1 MARNNLASTETAILQ
16 CLVFSL
22 SGEVYAISLLGVKE
36 IIEFGGVTAIPTM
49 PSFIRGVINLR
60 GRVVPVMDLSARFGE
75 GRTEIGERTCIVI
88 LEQEGSEQDMGVV
101 VDSVNA
107 VVDVNPTDIEPA
119 PSFGARVRVDF
130 IQGMWKYQDQF
141 VVVLDLAKVLSVE
154 EITQI
159 VSLAQEQDA
168 A

>member
-1 MARNNLASTETAILQ
+1 
-16 CLVFSL
+16 
-22 SGEVYAISLLGVKE
+22 
-36 IIEFGGVTAIPTM
+36 
-49 PSFIRGVINLR
+49 
-60 GRVVPVMDLSARFGE
+60 
-75 GRTEIGERTCIVI
+75 
-88 LEQEGSEQDMGVV
+88 MGVV